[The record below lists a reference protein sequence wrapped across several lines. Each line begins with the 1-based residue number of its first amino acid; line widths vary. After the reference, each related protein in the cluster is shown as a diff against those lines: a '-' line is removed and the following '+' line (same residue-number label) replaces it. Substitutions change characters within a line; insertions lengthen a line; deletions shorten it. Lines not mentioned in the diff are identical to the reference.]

1 MNEKLIFVVEDDLI
15 TLKLINQMLLK
26 KGFKTSVA
34 KSGSRALKALSEV
47 KPDLVLLDVNLP
59 DYDGYKIC
67 CEFRSMD
74 NANSAIPVVIMSA
87 AESNVI
93 KPELKKC
100 GATSFIQKPFVDSS
114 WLEHIT
120 SLV

>member
-15 TLKLINQMLLK
+15 TLKLISQMLLK
-26 KGFKTSVA
+26 RGFKTSVA
-34 KSGSRALKALSEV
+34 KSGSRALKTLSEV

-67 CEFRSMD
+67 SEFRSMD
-74 NANSAIPVVIMSA
+74 SANSDIPVVMMSA
-87 AESNVI
+87 AESNDI
-93 KPELKKC
+93 ESELEKC

-114 WLEHIT
+114 WLDHIM